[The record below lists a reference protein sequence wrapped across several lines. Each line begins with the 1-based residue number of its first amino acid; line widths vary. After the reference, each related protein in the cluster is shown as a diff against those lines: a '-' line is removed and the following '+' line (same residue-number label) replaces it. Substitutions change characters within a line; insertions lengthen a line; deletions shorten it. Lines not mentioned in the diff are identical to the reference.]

1 MESIKNSYNLYLEII
16 NETIGFGVFTNSKL
30 NIGDVVETCYCLPF
44 HPKDTQYSN
53 FLYTTNSNEDFLSL
67 GFGSIYNHSE
77 TPNIKWNIVSVKYR
91 IINFIAIRDIEIGEE
106 LTHNYGKKWWN
117 KRNELKLV

>member
-1 MESIKNSYNLYLEII
+1 M
-16 NETIGFGVFTNSKL
+16 
-30 NIGDVVETCYCLPF
+30 
-44 HPKDTQYSN
+44 
-53 FLYTTNSNEDFLSL
+53 
-67 GFGSIYNHSE
+67 
-77 TPNIKWNIVSVKYR
+77 KYR